1 MPFCLAQVSVEEQCE
16 QRTHKMCH
24 QIPLRSKKRIQD
36 RHAKEHRRQ
45 IPHGSVDSVRE
56 KAAHFH
62 QRKLPEIISEGL
74 QVIEYAVLPYHS
86 DQDKADPPGNQKF
99 RKEAPDFM
107 QDEVK
112 RLRADS
118 VRLPADSGR
127 LRTDSGRPGTN
138 AFRLQAG
145 SFRPPCHIHTTRE
158 QVSGT
163 IFPPCHIHTAR
174 EQVSGTVFPSCLVCA
189 DKEQVS
195 GDEKE
200 KLDGQ

>member
-1 MPFCLAQVSVEEQCE
+1 
-16 QRTHKMCH
+16 MCH
-24 QIPLRSKKRIQD
+24 QIPLRPKQRIQK

-62 QRKLPEIISEGL
+62 QRKFPEIISEGL
-74 QVIEYAVLPYHS
+74 QVIKDAVLPYHS
-86 DQDKADPPGNQKF
+86 DQDKADPPGDQKF

-118 VRLPADSGR
+118 VRPGTFR
-127 LRTDSGRPGTN
+127 LRADPIRPGINSVRLRPGTNAFLIRTTGEQVPGTN
-138 AFRLQAG
+138 AFRLRAD
-145 SFRPPCHIHTTRE
+145 SVRP
-158 QVSGT
+158 
-163 IFPPCHIHTAR
+163 
-174 EQVSGTVFPSCLVCA
+174 GTVFPPCLVCA